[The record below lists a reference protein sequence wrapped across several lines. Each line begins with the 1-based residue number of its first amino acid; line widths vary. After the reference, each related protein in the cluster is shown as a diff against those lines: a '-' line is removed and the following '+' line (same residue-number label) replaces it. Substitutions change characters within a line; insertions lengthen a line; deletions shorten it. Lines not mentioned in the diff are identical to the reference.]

1 MSARAAKGREPG
13 FDDLRAELKARQIR
27 PVYVIEGDDRH
38 RVEETVRWL
47 RDKLLDAAAQTFNFH
62 LHAGDGADLRLV
74 LQQARNYPMF
84 AARQVI
90 WVRDCDRC
98 SLAEGREAAL
108 ERYLAEPVPETVLIL
123 SAEKLDGRRR
133 WVKLA
138 REGGGW
144 YRFNP
149 PEGADLVRW
158 ARATAEREGLA
169 LDPDLAADLCER
181 VGGDLRALGGE
192 IAKLALAAG
201 EKGSRLSA
209 SELRELVLAQRDVDP
224 WELVGALSG
233 RDATAALR
241 VWRRL
246 AGDGHTA
253 QEVFPLLVFKIR
265 QLALAGALLAEGM
278 NEGAV
283 AKKANLWGRS
293 VPDAWRVVR
302 ELGPVGLAR
311 ALEACRK
318 AEAALKSSPLKPE
331 LILEKALLEICGGP
345 A

>member
-1 MSARAAKGREPG
+1 MNARAARGREPG
-13 FDDLRAELKARQIR
+13 FDDLIAELRARKIR
-27 PVYVIEGDDRH
+27 PVYVIEGEDRR

-47 RDKLLDAAAQTFNFH
+47 RDKLLDAAAQAFNFH

-74 LQQARNYPMF
+74 VQQARNYPML

-123 SAEKLDGRRR
+123 SADKLDGRRR

-144 YRFNP
+144 YRFVA
-149 PEGADLVRW
+149 PEGAELVKW
-158 ARATAEREGLA
+158 ARAAAEREGLA
-169 LDPDLAADLCER
+169 LTPDLAAELCER

-209 SELRELVLAQRDVDP
+209 AEVRELVLAQREIDP

-233 RDATAALR
+233 RDPTAVLR

-283 AKKANLWGRS
+283 MKEAKLWGNS
-293 VPDAWRVVR
+293 IGDARRVIG
-302 ELGPVGLAR
+302 ELGPAGLTR
-311 ALEACRK
+311 ALEACRR

-331 LILEKALLEICGGP
+331 LILEKALLEICGGS